1 MDALHIFLMLS
12 ILALSIWIIAVQL
25 ENNRLVGDA
34 KESGKQKQE
43 LRNRITAA
51 MVQLDSLVEAAG
63 KLEDLVIEQKKAYD
77 ERDSLGTYEQMDFP
91 RM

>member
-1 MDALHIFLMLS
+1 MDALNIFLMLS
-12 ILALSIWIIAVQL
+12 IVVLAVWIVAVQL
-25 ENNRLVGDA
+25 ENNRLVRDV
-34 KESGKQKQE
+34 KESDKQKQE

-63 KLEDLVIEQKKAYD
+63 KLEDLVVEQKKAYD

-91 RM
+91 RV